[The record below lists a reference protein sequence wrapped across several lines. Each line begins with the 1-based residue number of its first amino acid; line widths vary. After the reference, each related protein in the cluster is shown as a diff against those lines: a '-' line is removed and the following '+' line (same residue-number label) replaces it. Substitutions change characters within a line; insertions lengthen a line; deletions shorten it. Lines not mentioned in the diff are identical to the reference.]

1 MTASR
6 MFRRAAIT
14 HCGIAPIQHARI
26 APPPPPR
33 APSPPPPP
41 PPVLLPGFTVRAAAL
56 WAATNAPL
64 SVAPDSLD
72 SLAGALEQE
81 RTRSAELVSQ
91 LTDLQR
97 SGAALQAALRAAQ
110 ARLGEDQATAEGLR
124 DDLAAAEAKLKK
136 VEDALRAAAA
146 RQPTVVTSG
155 GGTRATREDRNEDH
169 DEEDAAIA

>member
-14 HCGIAPIQHARI
+14 LGVIAA
-26 APPPPPR
+26 
-33 APSPPPPP
+33 
-41 PPVLLPGFTVRAAAL
+41 VLLAGFTVRAAAL

-81 RTRSAELVSQ
+81 RTRSAALVSQ

-97 SGAALQAALRAAQ
+97 SGADLQAALQAAQ

-169 DEEDAAIA
+169 DEEDEPEHDDD